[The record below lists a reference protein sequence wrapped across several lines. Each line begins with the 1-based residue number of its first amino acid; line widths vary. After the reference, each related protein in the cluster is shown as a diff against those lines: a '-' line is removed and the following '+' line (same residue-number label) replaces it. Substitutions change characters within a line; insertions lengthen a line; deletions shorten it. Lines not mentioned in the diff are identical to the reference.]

1 MTLVALTL
9 ATGAG
14 GSRLAAPE
22 VALVTP
28 ADGATVL
35 TSATLGTGPTLGWRI
50 VWGDVPAG
58 ASIVTTIRI
67 ATDPALTQH
76 AAENTFSCHA
86 RSADCR
92 THFRPNR
99 VYSGRYYWRVSV
111 SGAVNATSPTWSF
124 VGVRMGGGSGP
135 DRVRPR
141 VRALGGVA
149 QRGQT
154 AFFSA
159 RVGDDRGT
167 VRLRAALLRGGHEV
181 ARATA
186 PFRPV
191 VWGRAQTLF
200 SNRPLPRGLAAGV
213 YRLCVTAWDRA
224 GNSARGCARYRLR

>member
-1 MTLVALTL
+1 MVATVVALLL
-9 ATGAG
+9 AAVAG
-14 GSRLAAPE
+14 GSRSAGPE

-28 ADGATVL
+28 ADGAKVL
-35 TSATLGTGPTLGWRI
+35 TSAALGSGPSLGWRI
-50 VWGDVPAG
+50 GWGDAPVGG
-58 ASIVTTIRI
+58 AIVTTIRI
-67 ATDPALTQH
+67 ATDPALTQN
-76 AAENTFSCHA
+76 AAENTFSCRA

-99 VYSGRYYWRVSV
+99 LYSGRYYWRVTL
-111 SGAVNATSPTWSF
+111 NAASETWSF
-124 VGVRMGGGSGP
+124 VGLRQGGGAGA
-135 DRVRPR
+135 DRVKPR
-141 VRALGGVA
+141 VRTLPGVA

-167 VRLRAALLRGGHEV
+167 VRLRAALTRGGHEL

-191 VWGRAQTLF
+191 TWARAQTLF
-200 SNRPLPRGLAAGV
+200 SNRPLARGLVAGA

-224 GNSARGCARYRLR
+224 GNSARACAAYRLR